1 MIYRVFQVAPIP
13 HPKTAQSTYG
23 ARRATYVCGPLLAR
37 VAVEQE
43 LSRILDD
50 EGNQVLEGGREVAS
64 VDGGA
69 IELATGSR
77 TEAIGTQIARVV

>member
-1 MIYRVFQVAPIP
+1 
-13 HPKTAQSTYG
+13 
-23 ARRATYVCGPLLAR
+23 
-37 VAVEQE
+37 VEQE

-50 EGNQVLEGGREVAS
+50 EGVLEVLEGGREVAS